1 MSLAACA
8 SGGDGGGSTQ
18 AAGTWTFAYDAAS
31 GVATATQTGENGA
44 VTARVDCKAPSGDMM
59 IADYV
64 LGAGRG
70 ARGVNEAQFKIGQE
84 AITARA
90 ESGGGALNVRLPRR
104 PPNLGAYAH
113 ISRDPVSVSAG
124 GRTHTYSA
132 GALEKIALV
141 ANSCWPT
148 GS

>member
-1 MSLAACA
+1 MALTACA
-8 SGGDGGGSTQ
+8 SGGGGGSSQ
-18 AAGTWTFAYDAAS
+18 AAGTWTFAYDAAT
-31 GVATATQTGENGA
+31 GVSTATQTGENGA
-44 VTARVDCKAPSGDMM
+44 VTARVNCKAPSGDMM

-64 LGAGRG
+64 LGADRG
-70 ARGVNEAQFKIGQE
+70 ARGSREAQFKIGQE
-84 AITARA
+84 TITARA
-90 ESGGGALNVRLPRR
+90 ESGDGALNLRLPRR